1 MMALVYPGDFRMA
14 AALSA
19 ATRSAATHLAAAR
32 SAAACSAA
40 ARSAAARSA
49 ASRSAAAA
57 AGSVAAHSAASH
69 SASRSA
75 AARSAEARSAARSAA
90 SRSAAAAAR
99 SAAACS
105 LAFAAIHLTAA
116 IRSVTIYLAIR
127 WIPAGR
133 REAVGMVGHSVL
145 PLVVH
150 GCCQGSVEEASTI
163 CRWWLL
169 EYRWYHMPTAQ
180 ITMFE
185 RIYDGRG
192 HNSQMVVTLQTSQN
206 GGQTQVH

>member
-90 SRSAAAAAR
+90 SRSA
-99 SAAACS
+99 
-105 LAFAAIHLTAA
+105 AFAAIHLTAA